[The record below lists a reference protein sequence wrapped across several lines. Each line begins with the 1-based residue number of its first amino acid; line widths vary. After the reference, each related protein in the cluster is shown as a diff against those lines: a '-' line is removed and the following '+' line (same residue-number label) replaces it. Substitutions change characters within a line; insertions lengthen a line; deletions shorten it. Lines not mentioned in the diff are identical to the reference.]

1 MASIDETM
9 LFSAADLKK
18 EHLKVTLKEVA
29 SALDERGYDP
39 VSQISGYLMTNDPA
53 YISSY
58 KDARLK
64 IQQVERYELLEEI
77 VRCYLESK

>member
-18 EHLKVTLKEVA
+18 EHLKITLKEVA
-29 SALDERGYDP
+29 AALDERGYDP

-58 KDARLK
+58 KDSRLK

>member
-1 MASIDETM
+1 MTSIDETM
-9 LFSAADLKK
+9 LFSGADLKK
-18 EHLKVTLKEVA
+18 EHLKMTLKEIA
-29 SALDERGYDP
+29 AALDERGYDP

-77 VRCYLESK
+77 VRCYLERQ